1 MKKIEAIVKPFKMDE
16 VRDAL
21 TEIGIEG
28 MTITEVKGFGRQ
40 SGHSATYS
48 GSEYTGVF
56 MPKIKF
62 EIVLSDARVHKA
74 VDAIVRAARTK
85 KIGDGRIFIVAIDE
99 VIRIRTSEK
108 GEGAI

>member
-40 SGHSATYS
+40 SGHSTTYS
-48 GSEYTGVF
+48 GSEYTGIF

-62 EIVLSDARVHKA
+62 EIVLSDARVQKA

-99 VIRIRTSEK
+99 VIRIRTSEE

>member
-48 GSEYTGVF
+48 GSEYTGIF

-85 KIGDGRIFIVAIDE
+85 KTGDGGIFIVAIDE
-99 VIRIRTSEK
+99 VIIIRTSEK